1 MNNDMSHMEGS
12 FNAANPSQTDTLKPA
27 PHMDAPTAV
36 SPGGGM
42 KASNTDKAMSAPIVA
57 SQPQPVADAAS
68 PGNGMSYAVK
78 EEAQQYNE
86 AFENSADEGP
96 SDGRGM
102 NDEGGMG
109 HGKMNSEKTSSK
121 VHDQMNTED
130 AAYKEAK
137 EGMNSNIAPLANM
150 APVAPVV

>member
-1 MNNDMSHMEGS
+1 
-12 FNAANPSQTDTLKPA
+12 
-27 PHMDAPTAV
+27 MDAPTAI
-36 SPGGGM
+36 SPGAGM
-42 KASNTDKAMSAPIVA
+42 APTNTDKAMSAPIVA

-121 VHDQMNTED
+121 VDGQMNAD
-130 AAYKEAK
+130 AAVFADTQL
-137 EGMNSNIAPLANM
+137 GMNSNTAAGT
-150 APVAPVV
+150 AEKVQ